1 MPSQLPLGEI
11 SRYTAKEAASELKQI
26 EINALQK
33 FRACLETR
41 AYDEIVN
48 LLLGIDEEVTLT
60 VSESRRLRLQG
71 KLDVNI
77 FNVLIKGYSDIKE
90 KIFDLSDQY
99 GLLKEVRSLYN
110 FNKYAG
116 KVSKRI

>member
-1 MPSQLPLGEI
+1 MPSQLPLEEIPQYTRKDAIGEL
-11 SRYTAKEAASELKQI
+11 RQV
-26 EINALQK
+26 EIDVMQK
-33 FRACLETR
+33 ARACLEAK
-41 AYDEIVN
+41 AYDEIVS
-48 LLLGIDEEVTLT
+48 LLLGIDEEVMLT

-116 KVSKRI
+116 KVSKRN